1 MLHDDKK
8 TLTLENKKIINFTT
22 IKTRKVLLK
31 QFQDEADIDFEAPKL
46 PGTTTAD
53 VDDDIVDSD
62 FSIDENDEPR
72 SDVENEDDPD
82 KPKKMKRGQGV
93 QTKAYKEPKREQV
106 S

>member
-1 MLHDDKK
+1 MKVK
-8 TLTLENKKIINFTT
+8 MNENIFFP
-22 IKTRKVLLK
+22 
-31 QFQDEADIDFEAPKL
+31 FQDEADIDFEAPKL
-46 PGTTTAD
+46 AGTTTAD

-93 QTKAYKEPKREQV
+93 QTKAYKEPKRDQV
-106 S
+106 CFRKKVYFKVIIVLYK